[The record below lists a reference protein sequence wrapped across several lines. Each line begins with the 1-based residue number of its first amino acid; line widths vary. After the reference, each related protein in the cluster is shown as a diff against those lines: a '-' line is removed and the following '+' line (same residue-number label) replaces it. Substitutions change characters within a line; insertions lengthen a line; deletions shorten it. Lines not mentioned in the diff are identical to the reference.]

1 MGRHNLPQ
9 NARVVSVSCAG
20 QAASL
25 VVDSNPLVRSSI
37 LREESHLIWWG
48 AVRVIMST
56 MRDVAESPEV
66 LDNLVRRIAERF
78 SPDKIIL
85 FGSRARGDAGSDSDI
100 DLLVLFSEVA
110 DPNRRA
116 AELYAS
122 LVDCP
127 RPMDIV
133 VSTSSRFKR
142 YRNVVNTVYWPA
154 SREGKVLYERAA

>member
-1 MGRHNLPQ
+1 MVEL
-9 NARVVSVSCAG
+9 
-20 QAASL
+20 AA
-25 VVDSNPLVRSSI
+25 
-37 LREESHLIWWG
+37 
-48 AVRVIMST
+48 AAARVIMGT
-56 MRDVAESPEV
+56 MREVAESPAVPE
-66 LDNLVRRIAERF
+66 DLVRRIAERF

-85 FGSRARGDAGSDSDI
+85 FGSRARGDAHPDSDI

-110 DPNRRA
+110 DPNKRA

-122 LVDCP
+122 LADFT

-133 VSTSSRFKR
+133 VSTSARFER